1 MSQSSESAEIA
12 ALIRESA
19 EGYVSGS
26 GSLARARRIFTS
38 ESAPDAA
45 AWHEMAG
52 LGWTGMLAPEAC
64 GGGAMG
70 VAEAVVLHVQL
81 GRGLVPE
88 PLAFCAHLPVLA
100 LASATAEAA
109 RTMVAAIAG
118 GEATVA
124 VAWQGKPGTL
134 TAEETALR
142 LEGSAGAQR
151 LKGEAVFVVGAASAR
166 WLIAAARGP
175 EGVALYRVAADDKAM
190 RMAPVRLADGTAAA
204 TVVLDGVAVTADD
217 LLCPAG
223 AGGRVLDAAL
233 EATRLILAAELLG
246 VMRETFDR
254 TLDYLRTRK
263 QFGRAIGSF
272 QALQHRAV
280 DLYVQI
286 ELTSAALASA
296 LEQFAASDDPL
307 VRAAAA
313 SSAKARASDAA
324 CLVGREAV
332 QLHGAIA
339 YTQEHDAGLFLARAM
354 TGAALLGNATAHRRR
369 YAGIVSRTLSA

>member
-26 GSLARARRIFTS
+26 GSLVRARRMFTS
-38 ESAPDAA
+38 GSAPDAT
-45 AWHEMAG
+45 AWHEMVE

-64 GGGAMG
+64 GGGAMS
-70 VAEAVVLHVQL
+70 VAEAAVLHEQL

-100 LASATAEAA
+100 LASSTSAA
-109 RTMVAAIAG
+109 AKAMCEGISNG
-118 GEATVA
+118 QSLVA

-134 TAEETALR
+134 DVEDTALR
-142 LEGSAGAQR
+142 LDGSAGTQV
-151 LKGEAVFVVGAASAR
+151 LNGEAVFVVGATGAR
-166 WLIAAARGP
+166 WLIAAARSL
-175 EGVALYRVAADDKAM
+175 EGVGLYRVATNARGL
-190 RMAPVRLADGTAAA
+190 RMAPLQLADGTTAA
-204 TVVLDGVAVTADD
+204 TVVCDGVAVTADD

-223 AGGRVLDAAL
+223 AGARVLDDAL

-246 VMRETFDR
+246 VMREMFER

-296 LEQFAASDDPL
+296 LEQFSASDDPL
-307 VRAAAA
+307 VRAVAA

-324 CLVGREAV
+324 SLVGREAV

-339 YTQEHDAGLFLARAM
+339 YTQEHDAGLFLARAL
-354 TGAALLGNATAHRRR
+354 TGAALLGNATAHRKR
-369 YAGIVSRTLSA
+369 YAGLVSRTFAA